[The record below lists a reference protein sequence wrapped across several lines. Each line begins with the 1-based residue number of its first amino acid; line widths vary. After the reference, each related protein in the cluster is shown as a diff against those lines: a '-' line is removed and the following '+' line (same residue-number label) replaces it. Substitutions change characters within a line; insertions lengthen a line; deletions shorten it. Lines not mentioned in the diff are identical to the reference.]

1 MVELRLNTNQK
12 NLTIE
17 EVIGKMKRSHLDLLD
32 LMSDDLKYSGAPDP
46 TLLPL
51 VSLKQEA
58 RDIAAET
65 FNRPAEYG
73 NYTRR
78 ALDTQQKVLV
88 DLSLAGNWT
97 EAGDDGGDVWERMLK
112 VVALQARAGAI
123 DAGIS
128 TLKAAL
134 ARVGGLVPELNEKV
148 DQAEMQVGG
157 GSV

>member
-1 MVELRLNTNQK
+1 MLFAPLTGLEVLESWMVGNVQVVELRLNTNQK

-58 RDIAAET
+58 REISAEI

-73 NYTRR
+73 AYTRR
-78 ALDTQQKVLV
+78 ALDTQQKVRGV
-88 DLSLAGNWT
+88 CG
-97 EAGDDGGDVWERMLK
+97 R
-112 VVALQARAGAI
+112 VV
-123 DAGIS
+123 
-128 TLKAAL
+128 
-134 ARVGGLVPELNEKV
+134 
-148 DQAEMQVGG
+148 
-157 GSV
+157 